1 MILFVVNDIS
11 ETEIGDEYSSM
22 KEKTDDI
29 IESKDF
35 HNEMMEDLRKKRD
48 LKVLLI
54 IVYNGSTWSS
64 LF

>member
-11 ETEIGDEYSSM
+11 ETEIGDEYLSM

-54 IVYNGSTWSS
+54 IVYNGSR
-64 LF
+64 